1 MISGAALAMAAS
13 PSFAQ
18 TADDP
23 SATEVEAIVITGSRI
38 VRQDYDA
45 ISPIT
50 TVDSET
56 IELTST
62 LSVES
67 LLNELPQVVAGNMR
81 TSNNSGGEEF
91 ATVDL
96 RGLGPSRT
104 LVLVNGERVPASS
117 TTGVVDLNT
126 IPSALIQRVEVVTGG
141 ASAVYGSDAMSGVVN
156 FILKDDFE
164 GAELSATYGAS
175 FDGLA
180 PEFNINLLFGGS
192 FANGRGNLS
201 TFVDYYSRE
210 SVSQGELDFSS
221 VSAAVVV
228 DSNGDYVLAE
238 SAQEWWDIFNAGGYG
253 TALSGGSATPAWGT
267 VYNNAG
273 NPFTGLGATVSA
285 TGNDNFLPGGYDLDC
300 DGVANGTAYNTGN
313 LSFDAAG
320 NLTPRAISGG
330 CAVPDRAA
338 GSSRYNFAPDNYLI
352 IPAERFNITTIGH
365 YDITDNV
372 RLDTRISYSNTWQ
385 QVALAPTPATGLTVR
400 MTPAMSS
407 YIAAE
412 HPDLYAALMSRP
424 DPDADFTMDRRTTEL
439 GSRIG
444 DSENNAL
451 SLLGTLTGDFGAS
464 GWDWSVTASFG
475 VNNFTSSG
483 RNSANKNNFNNGLAG
498 CQTYDSAGNPVPVP
512 DTNCVL
518 VDIFGEGT
526 MTPEMVDYITTPTF
540 ATTEV
545 EESRIAGFTRGDL
558 FELPAGPVAAV
569 VGFEWRNSSFDFR
582 VDNEQRSGNMYGF
595 NAIQDQG
602 GSVGVTEL
610 YTEIAVPLL
619 RDLPGAN
626 YLGLEAG
633 YRYSDYDTVGGLD
646 TYKIGLEWEPVD
658 FLKFRTVYN
667 SAVRAPSV
675 FELFQNGDQGFPSYT
690 DPCATTSSYSPDANL
705 AAFCTSEVAAA
716 GGSFDFSTT
725 PLTQGNSQV
734 EAFAFGN
741 PDLLPEEAE
750 TFTVGVVFQPD
761 FFPLGDL
768 RASLDYYDIEFT
780 NIISSLGATYWIGE
794 CYTDRDAAAC
804 DRVARDPV
812 TGQIDSVDTTRT
824 NAGYY
829 HTQGYDLQVDWSLNM
844 ADVGLPGRIRVNE
857 LFTYVDSADFD
868 GFEQAGLGFTSIGGA
883 VFDWKSITTVFYDVA
898 DWTFMGRWTYLPELE
913 DYYFGNN
920 ILTDEPT
927 MQPNAAY
934 LDVSARWNI
943 NDSVALT
950 AFVGNVFDEDPE
962 TFASGAYAG
971 QANTDVQVQ
980 RVLGR
985 TFSINVRTRF

>member
-18 TADDP
+18 SADE
-23 SATEVEAIVITGSRI
+23 ATQVEAVVITGSRI

-81 TSNNSGGEEF
+81 TSNNSGGEDF

-156 FILKDDFE
+156 FILKDDYE
-164 GAELSATYGAS
+164 GAEMSATYGAS
-175 FDGLA
+175 FDGKA
-180 PEFNINLLFGGS
+180 PEFNLNLLFGGS
-192 FANGRGNLS
+192 FASGRGNLS

-210 SVSQGELDFSS
+210 AVSQSEFDWSRT
-221 VSAAVVV
+221 SAAVIV
-228 DSNGDYVLAE
+228 DANGDYQLAHT
-238 SAQEWWDIFNAGGYG
+238 SQQWWDYYNAGGLG
-253 TALSGGSATPAWGT
+253 TILAGGSGTSAWGT
-267 VYNNAG
+267 ILNNAA
-273 NPFTGLGATVSA
+273 NSFAGLGAAVAAS
-285 TGNDNFLPGGYDLDC
+285 GNNNFLAGNYDTNC
-300 DGVANGTAYNTGN
+300 DGSANAADYDSGN
-313 LSFDAAG
+313 LSFDANG
-320 NLTPRAISGG
+320 NLTPLATAGG

-338 GSSRYNFAPDNYLI
+338 GSSQYNYAPDNYLI

-385 QVALAPTPATGLTVR
+385 EVSLAPTPATGLTVR

-407 YIAAE
+407 YIAAQ
-412 HPDLYAALMSRP
+412 HPDLYAALMTRP
-424 DPDADFTMDRRTTEL
+424 DPMGDFIMNRRTNEL
-439 GSRIG
+439 GPRIG
-444 DSENNAL
+444 EAENNAL
-451 SLLGTLTGDFGAS
+451 SLLGTLTGDFGSS
-464 GWDWSVTASFG
+464 GWDWSLTASYG
-475 VNNFTSSG
+475 VNNFTSTG
-483 RNSANKNNFNNGLAG
+483 RNSANKNNFDNGLAG
-498 CQTYDSAGNPVPVP
+498 CQTYDAAGNVVPVP

-526 MTPEMVDYITTPTF
+526 MTPEMVNYITTPTF
-540 ATTEV
+540 ATTQV

-569 VGFEWRNSSFDFR
+569 FGFEWRESRFDFR

-595 NAIQDQG
+595 NAIQDQSG
-602 GSVGVTEL
+602 AVGVTEL
-610 YTEIAVPLL
+610 YTEVAIPLL
-619 RDLPGAN
+619 RDLPGAQ

-633 YRYSDYDTVGGLD
+633 YRYSDYTTVGGLD
-646 TYKIGLEWEPVD
+646 TYKIGLEWQPVN
-658 FLKFRTVYN
+658 FLKFRTIYN

-675 FELFQNGDQGFPSYT
+675 FELYQNGDQGFASYT
-690 DPCATTSSYSPDANL
+690 DPCRTTGTSAPDASL
-705 AAFCTSEVAAA
+705 AAFCTAQVAAA
-716 GGSFDFSTT
+716 GGVWDFSTT
-725 PLTQGNSQV
+725 PLTQSNSQV

-741 PDLLPEEAE
+741 PDLLPEEAD
-750 TFTVGVVFQPD
+750 TFTIGVVFQPN
-761 FFPLGDL
+761 FFPLGNL

-780 NIISSLGATYWIGE
+780 NIISSLGAGYWINQCYGE
-794 CYTDRDAAAC
+794 RSLTAC
-804 DRVARDPV
+804 DRVRRDPV
-812 TGQIDSVDTTRT
+812 SGQIDSVDTTRT

-829 HTQGYDLQVDWSLNM
+829 HTQGYDLQVDWSLNL
-844 ADVGLPGRIRVNE
+844 ADVGLPGRVRVNE
-857 LFTYVDSADFD
+857 LFTYVDKADFD
-868 GFEQAGLGFTSIGGA
+868 GFDQAGYGFTQIGGA
-883 VFDWKSITTVFYDVA
+883 VFDWKSTTTVFYDVA
-898 DWTFMGRWTYLPELE
+898 DWTLMGRWTYLPELE
-913 DYYFGNN
+913 DYWFGGNY
-920 ILTDEPT
+920 LTDEPT
-927 MQPNAAY
+927 MQPHAAY
-934 LDVSARWNI
+934 LDLSARWNI
-943 NDSVALT
+943 TDDVALT
-950 AFVGNVFDEDPE
+950 AFVGNVFDKGPE
-962 TFASGAYAG
+962 IYASGAYAG
-971 QANTDVQVQ
+971 QANTDVQVH